1 MNSKKVIAT
10 AIGLSLLGAA
20 GRAAVAQQSSGG
32 STQSPGAAGGTV
44 SSQTSSPG
52 SQDLSRQF
60 KEADRNGDGFLS
72 MQEAQSLSQ
81 IGEQGFQQADAN
93 RDGRLTAQEFNTAM
107 TTQGQSTPLAEQRG
121 ATGGGTER
129 EITVQQQPAQVDV
142 EQQPPEVIVRQE
154 QPEVIIKQPEP
165 NVQITQPEP
174 NVQIEQAQPQ
184 VSVQQQGQAQVEIQQ
199 DDRAKVDVVQA
210 EDQDSGGQQPSGLW
224 SMNVGDLEGKEV
236 VNANGDAIGEVENVV
251 RGADNEIYAIVPVGG
266 ILNIGARD
274 VAISLSELELQDD
287 RLRLTSNQSEEQLNE
302 QAAAHQAREYQV
314 LDSNENLAGY
324 AGGRNREA
332 ESQLSFQQL
341 DADGDG
347 YISAQEASGNQTLA
361 GQWRSADRND
371 DGRLDQSEF
380 SAFETQTQ

>member
-20 GRAAVAQQSSGG
+20 GTAAVAQQSSGDA
-32 STQSPGAAGGTV
+32 TQSAGDTA

-60 KEADRNGDGFLS
+60 QQADRNGDGYLS

-81 IGEQGFQQADAN
+81 VDQQTFQQADAN
-93 RDGRLTAQEFNTAM
+93 RDGRLTTQEFNTAM
-107 TTQGQSTPLAEQRG
+107 SAQGLQSTPPAQQG
-121 ATGGGTER
+121 AAGAGAER

-174 NVQIEQAQPQ
+174 KVQIEQAQPQ

-210 EDQDSGGQQPSGLW
+210 EDQDNGGQQPSGVW
-224 SMNVGDLEGKEV
+224 SMTVGDLEGKDV
-236 VNANGDAIGEVENVV
+236 VNANGDAVGEVENVV

-274 VAISLSELELQDD
+274 VAISLSELELLQDD
-287 RLRLTSNQSEEQLNE
+287 RLRLTSNQSAEQLKE
-302 QAAAHQAREYQV
+302 EASAHQPREYQV
-314 LDSNENLAGY
+314 LDSNQSLAGY
-324 AGGRNREA
+324 AGGRDGA
-332 ESQLSFQQL
+332 AGGQLSFQQL

-347 YISAQEASGNQTLA
+347 YISAREASGKQTLA
-361 GQWRSADRND
+361 DQWRNVDRND

-380 SAFETQTQ
+380 SAFETQVQ